1 MGTCKT
7 SRDAHALD
15 DTIRDNPVIVVALR
29 AHRSLTHSRTH
40 AHPKFSCACGE
51 LILPA
56 ADGDDETMPM
66 TPISHLRALEAVPD
80 GLEAC
85 VERWSQGSRTR
96 AASLIVSLCRKF
108 DVSFEVATA
117 LVKGMSTPVD
127 GHGHPGRRKQR
138 KRGSPVDERTLSF
151 ADFAENYTSPDRPPP
166 YVSPCRQYETQAS
179 YWMNE
184 HETNQYIVDRINL
197 TRAALSKPKKYTA
210 DSDAYR
216 LVLNC
221 LK

>member
-1 MGTCKT
+1 MT
-7 SRDAHALD
+7 RL
-15 DTIRDNPVIVVALR
+15 RDNPVIVVVLR
-29 AHRSLTHSRTH
+29 THRSLTHALTHTPNFSR
-40 AHPKFSCACGE
+40 ACGE
-51 LILPA
+51 LNLPA
-56 ADGDDETMPM
+56 ADDDDDTMPM
-66 TPISHLRALEAVPD
+66 TPFSPLRALEAVPD

-108 DVSFEVATA
+108 DVSFEVAKG

-127 GHGHPGRRKQR
+127 GHGHPDRRKKR
-138 KRGSPVDERTLSF
+138 KRGSPVVDERTLSF

-179 YWMNE
+179 YWTQAT
-184 HETNQYIVDRINL
+184 TNQYIVDRINV
-197 TRAALSKPKKYTA
+197 TRAVLANSDKKYTV

-216 LVLNC
+216 LVLAVLN
-221 LK
+221 

>member
-1 MGTCKT
+1 M
-7 SRDAHALD
+7 
-15 DTIRDNPVIVVALR
+15 VALR
-29 AHRSLTHSRTH
+29 AHRSLIHSLTHT
-40 AHPKFSCACGE
+40 HPKFCCACGE

-56 ADGDDETMPM
+56 ADGDDETMM
-66 TPISHLRALEAVPD
+66 ITPISHLRALEAVPD

-108 DVSFEVATA
+108 DVSFEVAKG

-127 GHGHPGRRKQR
+127 GHGHPDRRKKR
-138 KRGSPVDERTLSF
+138 KRGSPVVDERTLSF

-184 HETNQYIVDRINL
+184 HETNQYIVDRINS
-197 TRAALSKPKKYTA
+197 TRAELSKPKKYTI

-216 LVLNC
+216 LVLAC